1 MGMSLIVVEATIV
14 LTDPAR
20 RDEAVA
26 ASVPWQQATRE
37 DEPGCL
43 AYCFAA
49 DPVQSDTIQVYELW
63 ADAESLDAH
72 FLHPN
77 YLAMRDLLGRIG
89 LKSASARKLRVDA
102 TAPVYGP
109 GFVPTASFD
118 I

>member
-1 MGMSLIVVEATIV
+1 MSLIVVEATIV
-14 LTDPAR
+14 LKDAAR
-20 RDEAVA
+20 RADAVA
-26 ASVPWQQATRE
+26 ESVQWQEATRN

-43 AYCFAA
+43 MYCFAA
-49 DPVQSDTIQVYELW
+49 DPVKPDTIQVYELW
-63 ADAESLDAH
+63 ADAESLEAH

-89 LKSASARKLRVDA
+89 MASASARKLRVDA